1 MGKWTVNALVH
12 LNLEVEVE
20 AESDEAARAKAQE
33 ILEDRYPT
41 AALIDVVDWWEKG

>member
-1 MGKWTVNALVH
+1 MGKWMVNALVH

-20 AESDEAARAKAQE
+20 AESDVEALTKAQE
-33 ILEDRYPT
+33 TLEGMYPT